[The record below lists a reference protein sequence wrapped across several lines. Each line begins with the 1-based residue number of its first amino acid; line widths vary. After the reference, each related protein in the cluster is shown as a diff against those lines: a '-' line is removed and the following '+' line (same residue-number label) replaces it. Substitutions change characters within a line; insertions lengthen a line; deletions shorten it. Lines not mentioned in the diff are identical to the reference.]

1 MKFSGSHFKRY
12 RQIAQLLWKYGR
24 GDLVQQMGGD
34 FAIDSPPAPADGG
47 NEPNPEQLADD
58 LEAMGPTYVK
68 LGQVLSGRADLLP
81 APYLKALAR
90 LQDKV
95 KPFSYEEVEK
105 MVTAELGIR
114 ISKAFSS
121 FESEPIAA
129 ASLGQV
135 HCAALRDGRPVVV
148 KVQRPDIRKQVEED
162 FEVLTQIATFLDEHT
177 AIGRR
182 YRFSSILDEFRS
194 SIHNELD
201 YEREAHNLV
210 TLREN
215 LKDFER
221 IRVPQPIRGY
231 CTRCV
236 LTMERVRG
244 HKVTS
249 LSPVAMLDVDG
260 SALAEELFKAYLKQ
274 VLVDGFFHADPHPG
288 NVLLTEHGRIAL
300 LDLGMVGHT
309 TPAMQESL
317 LKLLLLITEGKSEQA
332 ADLVIHM
339 SKKAETFDADEFR
352 RSTGQ
357 LLARQQDQLLKDLN
371 VGRSLL
377 ELSSSAG
384 QNGLFVPSEL
394 TLLGKTLLQLDE
406 IGTILDPHFDPNDSI
421 RRNVAQLISKR
432 MRKAT
437 QADFFTSILD
447 AKEFVQAL
455 PSLLNRTLSAIAGAE
470 LEVKVR
476 ALDARTVVEGI
487 EKIANRIT
495 MGLILAA
502 LIVGA
507 ALLMRVET
515 RFRLWGYPGFA
526 MVCFLIAVAGGVWLV
541 FSALI
546 QDHRRKK

>member
-1 MKFSGSHFKRY
+1 
-12 RQIAQLLWKYGR
+12 
-24 GDLVQQMGGD
+24 
-34 FAIDSPPAPADGG
+34 
-47 NEPNPEQLADD
+47 
-58 LEAMGPTYVK
+58 
-68 LGQVLSGRADLLP
+68 
-81 APYLKALAR
+81 
-90 LQDKV
+90 
-95 KPFSYEEVEK
+95 
-105 MVTAELGIR
+105 
-114 ISKAFSS
+114 
-121 FESEPIAA
+121 
-129 ASLGQV
+129 
-135 HCAALRDGRPVVV
+135 
-148 KVQRPDIRKQVEED
+148 
-162 FEVLTQIATFLDEHT
+162 
-177 AIGRR
+177 
-182 YRFSSILDEFRS
+182 
-194 SIHNELD
+194 
-201 YEREAHNLV
+201 
-210 TLREN
+210 
-215 LKDFER
+215 
-221 IRVPQPIRGY
+221 
-231 CTRCV
+231 
-236 LTMERVRG
+236 MERVRG

-288 NVLLTEHGRIAL
+288 NVLLTENGRIAL

-339 SKKAETFDADEFR
+339 STKAETFDSDDCR
-352 RSTGQ
+352 RRTGQ
-357 LLARQQDQLLKDLN
+357 LLAWQQDQLLKDLN

-377 ELSSSAG
+377 EVSNSAG
-384 QNGLFVPSEL
+384 KTGLFVPSEL
-394 TLLGKTLLQLDE
+394 TLLGKTLIQLDE
-406 IGTILDPHFDPNDSI
+406 IGRILDPHFDPNDSI

-447 AKEFVQAL
+447 AKELVQTL

-470 LEVKVR
+470 FEVKVR